1 MSITNY
7 ATLQTAIAGWLKRDD
22 LTSNIPDFIA
32 LYEAQMNRDLM
43 NMTPPHLS
51 LEATQSGTLAVTTTP
66 PLLLAYPAG
75 YKGTKR
81 FQIQVSGDYYA
92 LEYKTPDQAGAYFA
106 SGKPRFYTTNG
117 TNIEIAAPPDTTY
130 AYRWDYYSALAP
142 LSAGVNWLITNAPDL
157 YLYGSLAHSA
167 PFLKNDARLETWASI
182 YTTLLRSVEMENTR
196 NRQGMGRMQIRS
208 DVAF

>member
-7 ATLQTAIAGWLKRDD
+7 ATLQTAIASWLKRDD
-22 LTSNIPDFIA
+22 LTSNIPDFIT

-43 NMTPPHLS
+43 NMNPPHLS
-51 LEATQSGTLAVTTTP
+51 LEATQTGNLVVTSTP
-66 PLLLAYPAG
+66 PCLLAFPSG

-81 FQIQVSGDYYA
+81 FQIQISGNYYS
-92 LEYKTPDQAGAYFA
+92 LEYKTPDQMARYSFT
-106 SGKPRFYTTNG
+106 SEPKYYTTNG
-117 TNIEIAAPPDTTY
+117 TNLEIGAPPDSTY
-130 AYRWDYYSALAP
+130 AYRWDYYAALSP
-142 LSAGVNWLITNAPDL
+142 LSGGVNWVITNAPDL

-167 PFLKNDARLETWASI
+167 PFLKNDSRLVTWAQI
-182 YTTLLRSVEMENTR
+182 YASLLQSVEMENTR